1 MDVSQTD
8 CGGITG
14 AGEYRFRDSHLI
26 VTLYQIAVWAEHPKA
41 VFTAVTS
48 RFKNS
53 MKLYVLASWRL
64 PDAAPSAAPSQVPTD
79 QPTTPAS
86 AEGMSLH

>member
-1 MDVSQTD
+1 MEMDVSRTD

-14 AGEYRFRDSHLI
+14 AGEYRFRDGHLI
-26 VTLYQIAVWAEHPKA
+26 VTLYQIAIWAEHPEA
-41 VFTAVTS
+41 IFTVVTS
-48 RFKNS
+48 RFHNS

-64 PDAAPSAAPSQVPTD
+64 PNAAPGD
-79 QPTTPAS
+79 QPPAPAS